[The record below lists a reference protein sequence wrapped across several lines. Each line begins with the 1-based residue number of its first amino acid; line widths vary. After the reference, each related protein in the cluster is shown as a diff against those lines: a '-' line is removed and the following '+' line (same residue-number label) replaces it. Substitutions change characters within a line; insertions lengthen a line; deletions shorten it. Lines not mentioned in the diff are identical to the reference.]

1 MRLIFV
7 RHGKD
12 DDAYRG
18 GWSSLGLL
26 DEGKRQSRMVA
37 DYFRTSS
44 EYKIE
49 YIVSS
54 DLNRTLETA
63 EFIATALNLP
73 IHSDTR
79 LRETN
84 NGDLAGMRDSEALVK
99 YPGIFWNT
107 LDMDESYPNGESP
120 TAFYLRIKD
129 WFDSIIKKPSNIDGD
144 LLIVTHGGVIN
155 IIYYLVKELEWTNKE
170 PQFPIDK
177 CSIHVLNMDSM
188 KFEVENKVVWN

>member
-12 DDAYRG
+12 DDSYRG

-44 EYKIE
+44 EFKIE
-49 YIVSS
+49 NIVSS
-54 DLNRTLETA
+54 DLSRTLETA
-63 EFIATALNLP
+63 EYIATALDLP
-73 IHSDTR
+73 IHTDSR
-79 LRETN
+79 LRETD
-84 NGDLAGMRDSEALVK
+84 NGDLAGMLNSEALVK
-99 YPGIFWNT
+99 YPGLFWNT

-120 TAFYLRIKD
+120 SVFYHRIKE
-129 WFDSIIKKPSNIDGD
+129 WFDSITKKPLTHTGD
-144 LLIVTHGGVIN
+144 LLVVTHGGVIN

-170 PQFPIDK
+170 SQFPIDK
-177 CSIHVLNMDSM
+177 CSIHVLNVDGM
-188 KFEVENKVVWN
+188 KFEVENKVVWK

>member
-1 MRLIFV
+1 MRIVFV

-26 DEGKRQSRMVA
+26 DEGKRQSQAVA
-37 DYFRTSS
+37 DYFRTTS

-54 DLNRTLETA
+54 DLNRTIETA
-63 EFIATALNLP
+63 EYIATALDLP
-73 IHSDTR
+73 IHTDTR

-84 NGDLAGMRDSEALVK
+84 NGDLAGMLNSEALVIF
-99 YPGIFWNT
+99 PGLFWNT
-107 LDMDESYPNGESP
+107 LAMDEAYPNGESP
-120 TAFYLRIKD
+120 AAFYLRIKE
-129 WFDSIIKKPSNIDGD
+129 WFDDIIKSSLTNNGD
-144 LLIVTHGGVIN
+144 LLVVTHGGVIN
-155 IIYYLVKELEWTNKE
+155 IIYYLVKELEWTNKK

-177 CSIHVLNMDSM
+177 CSIHVLNVDSM
-188 KFEVENKVVWN
+188 TLEVVNKVVWE

>member
-1 MRLIFV
+1 MRIIFV

-44 EYKIE
+44 EYKIQ

-63 EFIATALNLP
+63 EYIAAALDLP
-73 IHSDTR
+73 IHTDTR

-84 NGDLAGMRDSEALVK
+84 NGDLAGMLNSEALTK
-99 YPGIFWNT
+99 YPGLFFNT
-107 LDMDESYPNGESP
+107 LHMDEAYPNGESP
-120 TAFYLRIKD
+120 RAFLFRIKS
-129 WFDSIIKKPSNIDGD
+129 WFEDFLKKPPICENDI
-144 LLIVTHGGVIN
+144 LVVTHGGVIN
-155 IIYYLVKELEWTNKE
+155 IIYYLVKELEWTNKK

-177 CSIHVLNMDSM
+177 CSIHVLNVDNME
-188 KFEVENKVVWN
+188 FELENKVVWK

>member
-1 MRLIFV
+1 MRIVFV

-26 DEGKRQSRMVA
+26 DEGNRQSQAVA
-37 DYFRTSS
+37 DYFRTTS

-54 DLNRTLETA
+54 DLNRTIETA
-63 EFIATALNLP
+63 EYIATALDLP
-73 IHSDTR
+73 IHTDTR

-84 NGDLAGMRDSEALVK
+84 NGDLAGMLNSEALVK
-99 YPGIFWNT
+99 FPGLFWNT
-107 LDMDESYPNGESP
+107 LAMDEAYPNGESP
-120 TAFYLRIKD
+120 AAFYLRIKE
-129 WFDSIIKKPSNIDGD
+129 WFDDIIKSSLTNNGD
-144 LLIVTHGGVIN
+144 LLVVTHGGVIN
-155 IIYYLVKELEWTNKE
+155 IIYYLVKELEWTNKK

-177 CSIHVLNMDSM
+177 CSIHVLNVDSM
-188 KFEVENKVVWN
+188 TLEVVNKVVWE

>member
-1 MRLIFV
+1 MRIIFV

-26 DEGKRQSRMVA
+26 DEGKRQSRIVA
-37 DYFRTSS
+37 DYFRASS

-49 YIVSS
+49 YIMSS

-63 EFIATALNLP
+63 EFIATALDLP
-73 IHSDTR
+73 IYADTR

-84 NGDLAGMRDSEALVK
+84 NGDLAGMLNSEALVK
-99 YPGIFWNT
+99 YPGLFFNT

-129 WFDSIIKKPSNIDGD
+129 WFDSIIKKPLSNNGD
-144 LLIVTHGGVIN
+144 LLVVTHGGVIN
-155 IIYYLVKELEWTNKE
+155 IIYYLVKELEWTNKK

-177 CSIHVLNMDSM
+177 CSIHVLSVDNMA
-188 KFEVENKVVWN
+188 FEVENKVVWK